1 MNQFPAST
9 PAPNP
14 EPPRFDF
21 FFDRLETCQRKGRGF
36 SLFQADAAC
45 LTEFSEQCRRRGLAP
60 LTIHLSSYQFES
72 DLPAG
77 PASPTFVV
85 LVQDLSY
92 ADFLDRASEIADRLV
107 FPLWFRRVPVCFF
120 SALGRDAYEAP
131 SINSDDL
138 HRDFTRA
145 VRALLAEQ
153 VMTLLE
159 RSNYQFAAPELARH
173 PCPAAG
179 LHTDRRK
186 AAWGAGAAQP
196 VL

>member
-1 MNQFPAST
+1 MNQSSYS

-77 PASPTFVV
+77 PALPAFVV

-107 FPLWFRRVPVCFF
+107 FPLWFRRIPVCFF
-120 SALGRDAYEAP
+120 SSTPNTPIDFLSRQR
-131 SINSDDL
+131 NSVSL
-138 HRDFTRA
+138 DFHCSTNCFR
-145 VRALLAEQ
+145 
-153 VMTLLE
+153 
-159 RSNYQFAAPELARH
+159 
-173 PCPAAG
+173 
-179 LHTDRRK
+179 
-186 AAWGAGAAQP
+186 
-196 VL
+196 